1 MVKYILRKLV
11 YMIITLWIILTAT
24 FFLMNTLPGDPVQS
38 GTKILPPAVAENIKV
53 KWGLDKPVGERYVL
67 YLKNVV
73 LHGQFGESYKTPGVT
88 ANQIIKERFPAS
100 ARLGIQAVAFGLVIG
115 LILGIVAA
123 LKRNSWADYL
133 TIFIAI
139 VGVSVPSFV
148 FAALLQKGLGG
159 SFFPIVGWAE
169 AGMNPAEGLRYTILP
184 TLSLAIGSV
193 ATYSR
198 FMRSSVLDVM
208 NNDYIL
214 TAKAKGLSSGQIVRR
229 HVLKNSIT
237 PIISIVA
244 PQLAG
249 IVTGSF
255 VIERIF
261 SIPGLGRYFVD
272 SVNGRDYP
280 VIMATTVFFSFL
292 FIASIV
298 IVDILYAF
306 IDPRVRKGLIRR
318 KEH

>member
-1 MVKYILRKLV
+1 MIRYIFKKLI
-11 YMIITLWIILTAT
+11 YMIVTLWVILTVT
-24 FFLMNTLPGDPVQS
+24 FFLMNTLPGDPIQS
-38 GTKILPPAVAENIKV
+38 ETKVLPPAVAENLRV
-53 KWGLDKPVGERYVL
+53 KWGLDKPVGERYLV
-67 YLKNVV
+67 YLQNVV
-73 LHGQFGESYKTPGVT
+73 LHGDFGESYKTPGVT
-88 ANQIIKERFPAS
+88 ANQIIEDRFPAS
-100 ARLGIQAVAFGLVIG
+100 ARLGLQAVFLGLVLG
-115 LILGIVAA
+115 LFLGIIAA
-123 LKRNSWADYL
+123 FRRNTWVDFI

-139 VGVSVPSFV
+139 VGVSVPNFV

-159 SFFPIVGWAE
+159 GYFPIVGWAE
-169 AGMNPAEGLRYTILP
+169 PGMGFLDGMRYTLLP
-184 TLSLAIGSV
+184 TLAAAIGGL

-208 NNDYIL
+208 SNDYIL
-214 TAKAKGLSSGQIVRR
+214 TARAKGLSEGQIIRK
-229 HVLKNSIT
+229 HVFKNSIT

-244 PQLAG
+244 PQIAG

-292 FIASIV
+292 FISSIV
-298 IVDILYAF
+298 LMDILYTLV
-306 IDPRVRKGLIRR
+306 DPRVRKNLLKTKR
-318 KEH
+318 

>member
-1 MVKYILRKLV
+1 MVKYIIRKLIYLV
-11 YMIITLWIILTAT
+11 VTLWIILTVT
-24 FFLMNTLPGDPVQS
+24 FFLMSTLPGDPVQS

-53 KWGLDKPVGERYVL
+53 KWGLDKPVGERYVI
-67 YLKNVV
+67 YLKNIV
-73 LHGQFGESYKTPGVT
+73 LHGDFGESYKTPGLT
-88 ANQIIKERFPAS
+88 ANAIIEQRFPAS
-100 ARLGIQAVAFGLVIG
+100 LRLGLQAVVLG
-115 LILGIVAA
+115 LILGLVLGIIAA
-123 LKRNSWADYL
+123 LRRNTWADFI

-159 SFFPIVGWAE
+159 DFFPIVGWADSSMSF
-169 AGMNPAEGLRYTILP
+169 GDSLRYTFLP
-184 TLSLAIGSV
+184 TLSLAIGGI

-214 TAKAKGLSSGQIVRR
+214 TAKAKGLSEGQIIRR
-229 HVLKNSIT
+229 HVFKNSIT
-237 PIISIVA
+237 PIITIVA
-244 PQLAG
+244 PQIAG

-280 VIMATTVFFSFL
+280 VIMATTFFFSFL

-298 IVDILYAF
+298 VVDILYSLV
-306 IDPRVRKGLIRR
+306 DPRVRKGLVQGKKR
-318 KEH
+318 

>member
-1 MVKYILRKLV
+1 MVKYILKKLA
-11 YMIITLWIILTAT
+11 YMIITLWVILTAT
-24 FFLMNTLPGDPVQS
+24 FFLMNTLPGDPIQS
-38 GTKILPPAVAENIKV
+38 ETKVLPPAVAQNLKV
-53 KWGLDKPVGERYVL
+53 KWGLDKPVGERYVI
-67 YLKNVV
+67 YLKNIV
-73 LHGQFGESYKTPGVT
+73 LHGEFGESYKTPGLT
-88 ANQIIKERFPAS
+88 ANKIISERFPAS
-100 ARLGIQAVAFGLVIG
+100 ARLGLQAVVVGLVLG
-115 LILGIVAA
+115 LILGILAA
-123 LKRNSWADYL
+123 LRRNSWADYL

-159 SFFPIVGWAE
+159 SYFPIVGWTK
-169 AGMNPAEGLRYTILP
+169 AGMGFFAGMRYTILP
-184 TLSLAIGSV
+184 TIAAAIGGL

-198 FMRSSVLDVM
+198 FMRSSVLDVLS
-208 NNDYIL
+208 NDYIL
-214 TAKAKGLSSGQIVRR
+214 TAKAKGLSEGQIIRK
-229 HVLKNSIT
+229 HVFKNSIT

-244 PQLAG
+244 PQIAG

-298 IVDILYAF
+298 LMDILYTLV
-306 IDPRVRKGLIRR
+306 DPRVRKGLLKSKR
-318 KEH
+318 

>member
-1 MVKYILRKLV
+1 MVRYILRKLI
-11 YMIITLWIILTAT
+11 YMVVTLWIILTAT

-38 GTKILPPAVAENIKV
+38 GTKILPPAVAENIRA

-73 LHGQFGESYKTPGVT
+73 LHGEFGESYKTPGLT
-88 ANQIIKERFPAS
+88 ANQIIEQRFPAS
-100 ARLGIQAVAFGLVIG
+100 GRLGLQAVAFGLVIG
-115 LILGIVAA
+115 LILGIIAA
-123 LKRNSWADYL
+123 LRRNTWIDFV

-139 VGVSVPSFV
+139 VGVSIPSFV

-169 AGMNPAEGLRYTILP
+169 SGMSFWDGLRYTFLP
-184 TLSLAIGSV
+184 TISLAIGSI

-198 FMRSSVLDVM
+198 FMRSSVLDVLS
-208 NNDYIL
+208 NDYIL
-214 TAKAKGLSSGQIVRR
+214 TAKAKGLSDGQIIRR
-229 HVLKNSIT
+229 HVFKNSIT

-244 PQLAG
+244 PQIAG
-249 IVTGSF
+249 VVTGSF

-298 IVDILYAF
+298 IVDILYALV
-306 IDPRVRKGLIRR
+306 DPRVRKGLIRGR
-318 KEH
+318 R

>member
-1 MVKYILRKLV
+1 
-11 YMIITLWIILTAT
+11 
-24 FFLMNTLPGDPVQS
+24 MNTLPGDPVQS

-169 AGMNPAEGLRYTILP
+169 AGMNPAEGLR
-184 TLSLAIGSV
+184 LSLIH
-193 ATYSR
+193 
-198 FMRSSVLDVM
+198 
-208 NNDYIL
+208 I
-214 TAKAKGLSSGQIVRR
+214 
-229 HVLKNSIT
+229 
-237 PIISIVA
+237 
-244 PQLAG
+244 
-249 IVTGSF
+249 
-255 VIERIF
+255 
-261 SIPGLGRYFVD
+261 
-272 SVNGRDYP
+272 
-280 VIMATTVFFSFL
+280 
-292 FIASIV
+292 
-298 IVDILYAF
+298 
-306 IDPRVRKGLIRR
+306 
-318 KEH
+318 

>member
-1 MVKYILRKLV
+1 MAKFILKKLI
-11 YMIITLWIILTAT
+11 YMAVTLWVILTVT

-38 GTKILPPAVAENIKV
+38 DTKVLPPAVAENLRV

-67 YLKNVV
+67 YLKNIV
-73 LHGQFGESYKTPGVT
+73 LHGEFGESYKTPGLS
-88 ANQIIKERFPAS
+88 ANQIIEDRFPAS
-100 ARLGIQAVAFGLVIG
+100 ARLGLQAVVLGLTLG
-115 LILGIVAA
+115 LILGILAA
-123 LKRNSWADYL
+123 LRRNSWVDFI

-159 SFFPIVGWAE
+159 DFFPIVGWAKP
-169 AGMNPAEGLRYTILP
+169 GMGFFDGMRYTILP
-184 TLSLAIGSV
+184 TIAIAIGGI

-208 NNDYIL
+208 SNDYIL
-214 TAKAKGLSSGQIVRR
+214 TAKAKGLSEGQIIRK
-229 HVLKNSIT
+229 HVFKNSIT

-244 PQLAG
+244 PQVAG

-261 SIPGLGRYFVD
+261 SIPGLGRYYVD

-280 VIMATTVFFSFL
+280 VIMATTIFFSFL

-298 IVDILYAF
+298 LMDILYTLV
-306 IDPRVRKGLIRR
+306 DPRVRKSLIKGKR
-318 KEH
+318 